1 MARTD
6 EVLLSAYQDG
16 ESGAFDELVRRY
28 AGSLLGF
35 LTRMCRDSQQA
46 EDLFQETF
54 KKVYEK
60 SHTFKGKGR
69 FKSWLFT
76 IANNLALDHI
86 RKAGRG
92 PNVISLEIAGGCKS
106 EGCCKTTAP
115 LPLEDSSLPSPAD
128 TLLLTEQKARVRAA
142 LAKLPVN
149 QRTTLVMAYYQGM
162 SYKEVAEVKNCS
174 LGTVKSQMYRA
185 LKTLSTLLPEMMGG
199 LE

>member
-35 LTRMCRDSQQA
+35 LTRMCRDQQQA

-54 KKVYEK
+54 KKVHEK

-86 RKAGRG
+86 RKSGRG
-92 PNVISLEIAGGCKS
+92 PNVISLEVTGGCRS
-106 EGCCKTTAP
+106 EGCCEATAP
-115 LPLEDSSLPSPAD
+115 LPLEDSSLPNPAD
-128 TLLLTEQKARVRAA
+128 TLLLTEKKAHVRAA
-142 LAKLPVN
+142 LVKLPVN

-185 LKTLSTLLPEMMGG
+185 IKTLSTLLPEMMGE